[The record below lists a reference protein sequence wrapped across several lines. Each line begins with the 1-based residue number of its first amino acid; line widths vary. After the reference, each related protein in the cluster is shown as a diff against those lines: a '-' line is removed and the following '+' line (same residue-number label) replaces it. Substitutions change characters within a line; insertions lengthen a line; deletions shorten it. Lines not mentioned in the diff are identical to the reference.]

1 MPRWIAFLRAI
12 NVGGHVVKMNDLR
25 SIFESMGFEDVQ
37 TFIQTG
43 NVLFDSKD
51 RKSAALEARIEAAL
65 KTALGYESSTYI
77 RSIPELQK
85 IAKDT
90 PYTPDEVGEAET
102 LQVGFFREKFSKES
116 CELISKL
123 TSDSHGFRF
132 GEREVF
138 WLIRGRFADNP
149 LKGDLAARKLVAR
162 GTFRNIKMLRR
173 LAAKC
178 A

>member
-12 NVGGHVVKMNDLR
+12 NVGGHVVKMKDLR

-90 PYTPDEVGEAET
+90 P
-102 LQVGFFREKFSKES
+102 
-116 CELISKL
+116 
-123 TSDSHGFRF
+123 
-132 GEREVF
+132 
-138 WLIRGRFADNP
+138 
-149 LKGDLAARKLVAR
+149 
-162 GTFRNIKMLRR
+162 
-173 LAAKC
+173 
-178 A
+178 